1 MKLKLKFIRLITIGN
16 NFIGSIAGLLGAL
29 GLFNLFTDSSLGLG
43 TRGSNST
50 VLSISSGEEIFVA
63 FLVAGISGLYYLSL
77 DRIQDDENLSTL
89 FYHVLDKSIHRFII
103 LTVAIVCLI
112 LWVLGS
118 EDSLMEIILSSTPIS
133 FFAVIYLLV
142 ISTSFL
148 PGFVLKF
155 STLNLGSK
163 KINTVEDQLLHLKE
177 LRDRDLITEDE
188 YNKKRQ
194 SIIENI

>member
-1 MKLKLKFIRLITIGN
+1 
-16 NFIGSIAGLLGAL
+16 
-29 GLFNLFTDSSLGLG
+29 
-43 TRGSNST
+43 
-50 VLSISSGEEIFVA
+50 
-63 FLVAGISGLYYLSL
+63 
-77 DRIQDDENLSTL
+77 
-89 FYHVLDKSIHRFII
+89 
-103 LTVAIVCLI
+103 
-112 LWVLGS
+112 S